1 MRSSKRNRGFSLLE
15 MMVSVAILLVITGAA
30 FAALSQS
37 QKAYGTQQ
45 LQADMHA
52 GVRGTVELMTQ
63 EIGQAGSLNFA
74 PQTIPS
80 AVTGSTTAQAVT
92 LSSAANIYVG
102 EVLTVDTGSNQEFVT
117 VTAVN
122 DASNQVTG
130 IFKNSHVAATPVVAL
145 GVFPNGVLTT
155 AAGNSLQIFG
165 DINGDGTLTYVEY
178 DCNPGTTTAPGTLTR
193 TSTVL
198 APGVTTQNAPQTLLT
213 TLLANPSGTPC
224 FTPSMGI
231 GGSVT
236 AGNCNV
242 SGISSTL
249 TCVTDM
255 QVMLTVQ
262 TAEEDPNTHSFT
274 AMTKSVLNLSSR
286 NVFAA
291 YAIATSTSPT
301 ASLMQQNPP
310 GLPLLAP

>member
-1 MRSSKRNRGFSLLE
+1 MRSPKGTRGFSLLE
-15 MMVSVAILLVITGAA
+15 MMVSVAILMVICGAA

-37 QKAYGTQQ
+37 QKTYGTQQ

-52 GVRGTVELMTQ
+52 GVRGAVELMTQ
-63 EIGQAGSLNFA
+63 EIGQAGSLNFT

-80 AVTGSTTAQAVT
+80 AVTGNATAQNVT

-102 EVLTVDTGSNQEFVT
+102 EILTVDTGSNQEFVT

-122 DASNQVTG
+122 NASNQVTG
-130 IFKNSHVAATPVVAL
+130 IFKNSHIAATPVTAL

-178 DCNPGTTTAPGTLTR
+178 DCTPGTTTAPGTLTR
-193 TSTVL
+193 TSTLL
-198 APGVTTQNAPQTLLT
+198 APGVTTQNAPQVLLN
-213 TLLANPSGTPC
+213 TLLANPGGTAC
-224 FTPSMGI
+224 FTPSMGV
-231 GGSVT
+231 GGAVT

-242 SGISSTL
+242 GGSTF

-274 AMTKSVLNLSSR
+274 AMTKSVLNISSR

-291 YAIATSTSPT
+291 YAIATSSNPTST
-301 ASLMQQNPP
+301 LMQATPA
-310 GLPLLAP
+310 GLPLAP

>member
-1 MRSSKRNRGFSLLE
+1 MRSPKQNQGFSLLE

-80 AVTGSTTAQAVT
+80 AITGNTTAQTVT

-102 EVLTVDTGSNQEFVT
+102 ETLTVDTGSNQEFVT

-130 IFKNSHVAATPVVAL
+130 VFNNSHAAATPVTAL

-155 AAGNSLQIFG
+155 TAGNSLQIFG

-198 APGVTTQNAPQTLLT
+198 APGVTTQNAPQVLLNTLLV
-213 TLLANPSGTPC
+213 NPSGTPC
-224 FTPSMGI
+224 FTPSMGT
-231 GGSVT
+231 GGAVT

-242 SGISSTL
+242 GASVF

-262 TAEEDPNTHSFT
+262 TAEEDPSTHSFT
-274 AMTKSVLNLSSR
+274 PMTKSVLNISSR

-291 YAIATSTSPT
+291 YAIATSSSPT
-301 ASLMQQNPP
+301 GNLMQATPP
-310 GLPLLAP
+310 GLPLAP